1 MGNGNTRS
9 NKKNKGE
16 NLMVKIIK
24 KLQCISCEYYDKDG
38 YCNYSIMTMGRR
50 IKDKNTIP
58 DWCQLEDLS
67 KEEGNG

>member
-1 MGNGNTRS
+1 
-9 NKKNKGE
+9 
-16 NLMVKIIK
+16 MVKIIK